1 MTEKKKNETPIQVAL
16 RAMHDEDGAGGK
28 RLTLDQIASKYYGG
42 DKNKT
47 VFAISAARQYAKAF
61 GDKYAGEKKC

>member
-1 MTEKKKNETPIQVAL
+1 MTEKRKNETPIQTAL
-16 RAMHDEDGAGGK
+16 KAMRDEDGGGGK
-28 RLTLDQIASKYYGG
+28 RLTLEQIANKYYSG

-61 GDKYAGEKKC
+61 GNKFAS